1 MVGSNI
7 KRVMTTEEILIELRK
22 YGDEQT
28 KKTLMKHGAQEPLFG
43 VKVQDLKKILK
54 KTKKNHELSLE
65 LYATGNSDAM
75 YLAGL
80 MADEKQITK
89 EQLED
94 WVDKAYWYYLSE
106 YTVPWVAAE
115 TEYGIELGLKWI
127 SSEKETIA
135 AAGWATLAYY
145 AAVNEDQKLDIALYI
160 NLLDTVQ
167 QEINDAQNRVR
178 YAMNG
183 FVIAVGTYVK
193 ALTEKSKEVAKNIG
207 KVTVDVGGT
216 SCKVPLATDYIEK
229 VINKGRIGIKRKTA
243 RC

>member
-1 MVGSNI
+1 
-7 KRVMTTEEILIELRK
+7 MTTKEILKELQE
-22 YGDEQT
+22 YGDKQT
-28 KKTLMKHGAQEPLFG
+28 KSTLMTHGAKEPLFG

-65 LYATGNSDAM
+65 LFATGNSDAM

-94 WVDKAYWYYLSE
+94 WVDKAYWSYLCE

-115 TEYGIELGLKWI
+115 TEHGLELGLKWI
-127 SSEKETIA
+127 KSDRENVAS
-135 AAGWATLAYY
+135 AGWGTLAYY
-145 AAVNEDQKLDIALYI
+145 AAVREDEMLDTDVYLQ
-160 NLLDTVQ
+160 LLDTVKE
-167 QEINDAQNRVR
+167 EIHGAQNRVR
-178 YAMNG
+178 YTMNG

-193 ALTEKSKEVAKNIG
+193 ALTEKSKEIAKEIG
-207 KVTVDVGGT
+207 KVSVDVGGT
-216 SCKVPLATDYIEK
+216 ACKVPLANEYIDK
-229 VINKGRIGIKRKTA
+229 VIDKGRVGKKRKTA